1 MKKRNRTHLW
11 RSLCAATLTSAMV
24 LTAVP
29 SLPVPATQTA
39 SAAAATDA
47 TDAQE
52 DFEPSDLT
60 WEVESLSLA
69 DNDPE
74 TYTFYEGFND
84 NDYMGPSTKLL
95 IRFANGYQAITVQ
108 DHPLRTSKTNSSDI
122 EPEEDYGSRGA
133 CGGEDLVGL
142 THAADMSELVILDS
156 KGNIMDK
163 GLFTGIDLFGAS
175 TPLTISYDQENNT
188 VSAELAGVTS
198 PLYHPVYKP
207 LSEMPS
213 LTPGQETNLQG
224 TNGTRFFRVS
234 GDLDQEYIAYSRY
247 LDTDGLILTDDDSM
261 ATLLDKQGT
270 DLKSNDDNINFDFGL
285 SYTPTKETPEYILQV
300 QLLDPLCFMDLAVGI
315 QEFIPPTNIQIEAGT
330 YYPELDTFFAN
341 VTFTFSDNSTV
352 TRTLSN
358 RGDLDQILL
367 SDKQY
372 FIYFSCSTYE
382 ESNTIVLDAY
392 LEGDTAPVFENTLNI
407 DDFQQCSADSL
418 PYYTLGNTIT
428 TPALGYGFYQ
438 IKPTDLEALHYL
450 THYNA
455 STALIYFQKTDSGSI
470 LRSSQSATDSES
482 TLRSY
487 RLFEDSIFSLVNLK
501 AQNQPLYL
509 LVNNGFYNH
518 SINSILFDDN
528 AANADEIIDSFVDQP
543 EDPKPT
549 ETPEVTETPAA
560 SDTPSETQD
569 PEVSQAPSET
579 PDADSSSSPNPAE
592 TPGANASASPL
603 PTGTP
608 GADSSAAPLPTG
620 APGAN
625 PSASPVP
632 TGTPGVTSTTAPEA
646 DITGESVISGKVI
659 YTAISQTEAQ
669 VTGVST
675 KKLAKATLAKTITIK
690 GHTLTV
696 TTVAPRAF
704 ANCKKLKT
712 VTVKDPAITVKKNAF
727 KKCKK
732 VTFVVGKKHVKAFS
746 KKLKNA
752 KIGCKYKVK

>member
-39 SAAAATDA
+39 SAAAATAA

-60 WEVESLSLA
+60 WEVESLALA

-122 EPEEDYGSRGA
+122 EPKEDYNLHGTCDGA
-133 CGGEDLVGL
+133 DLVGL
-142 THAADMSELVILDS
+142 THVADMSELVILDS
-156 KGNIMDK
+156 KGNIIENE
-163 GLFTGIDLFGAS
+163 LFTGIDLFGTS

-198 PLYHPVYKP
+198 PLYHPVYKS

-234 GDLDQEYIAYSRY
+234 GDLDQKYIAYSRY
-247 LDTDGLILTDDDSM
+247 LDTDGLVLTGDDST
-261 ATLLDKQGT
+261 ATLLDKQGRYIEE
-270 DLKSNDDNINFDFGL
+270 NDDHINFDFGL

-315 QEFIPPTNIQIEAGT
+315 QEVIPPTNIQIEAGT

-367 SDKQY
+367 SDKRY
-372 FIYFSCSTYE
+372 FIYFACSTYE
-382 ESNTIVLDAY
+382 ESNIIVLDSY
-392 LEGDTAPVFENTLNI
+392 LEGDTDPVFENTLNI

-418 PYYTLGNTIT
+418 PYYTLGDTIT

-438 IKPTDLEALHYL
+438 IKPTDLEELHYL

-455 STALIYFQKTDSGSI
+455 RTALIYFQKTDSGSI
-470 LRSSQSATDSES
+470 LRSSRLATDSES

-487 RLFEDSIFSLVNLK
+487 RLSEDSIFSLANLK
-501 AQNQPLYL
+501 PQNQPLYL

-518 SINSILFDDN
+518 SINSILFDNN
-528 AANADEIIDSFVDQP
+528 AANADEIIDSFVEQP
-543 EDPKPT
+543 EEPKPT
-549 ETPEVTETPAA
+549 ETPEVTETPAV
-560 SDTPSETQD
+560 SDTPSETPD
-569 PEVSQAPSET
+569 P
-579 PDADSSSSPNPAE
+579 DLSSSPQPTETSAANP
-592 TPGANASASPL
+592 SVSPL

-608 GADSSAAPLPTG
+608 GATTSTSPLPTG
-620 APGAN
+620 TPGAN

-632 TGTPGVTSTTAPEA
+632 TGTPVVTPTTAPETN
-646 DITGESVISGKVI
+646 ITGESVISGKVI
-659 YTAISQTEAQ
+659 YTATSQTEAQ

-675 KKLAKATLAKTITIK
+675 KKLTKATLSKNITIK

-696 TTVAPRAF
+696 TTVAPKAF

-732 VTFVVGKKHVKAFS
+732 VTFVVGKKHVKAFK
-746 KKLKNA
+746 KKLKKA